1 MGRALPVL
9 VHTHASSWHDGGA
22 ALLEPGG
29 GITALA
35 SERVGDRRKHCWDSR
50 VAYRHLRSLPA
61 YRGLFGG
68 PGDRSV
74 DNSGGLV
81 REGHHLYHAASGFYG
96 SGFPDAAVLVVDG
109 QGDCGGLLTGT
120 SLWRAGPDGLEA
132 VERLSTTGGEFVAD
146 SLGHF
151 YTAVGA
157 LAGAGRL
164 HEEGTIMAL
173 AAHGRPSRFTALV
186 REWAGT
192 APDGT
197 YRVDPR
203 FTRAV
208 LANTMG
214 RWYFGWA
221 PPAPREQAVWDA
233 FAAARERP
241 AGVGRF
247 GRDEMRIAHAG
258 QAVLEEI
265 LLGLVR
271 RAHRLVGGDR
281 LCLAGGVALNCVANA
296 RIVREG
302 PFPEVF
308 VGPAPGDDGQA
319 LGKLMLEVHRRR
331 LPVDTALRTAYLGPR
346 YGPEAVGEA
355 LVRFADRVRHTRLS
369 EAALVEEAA
378 ERLAEGQVLGWWQ
391 GRSELGPRALGHRS
405 ILADPR
411 RPGMRDRINGSVKRR
426 EWFRPP
432 APMVLQERA
441 ADFFDLDRP
450 TPFMELA
457 VPVLPERRALIPAV
471 THVDGSARVQTVRRD
486 QDERCHLLLR
496 RFAAHTGVPVLLN
509 TSFNRR
515 HEPLVETPDDACRA
529 FLAMDLDA
537 LVLADRLV
545 VRRGRTG

>member
-1 MGRALPVL
+1 M
-9 VHTHASSWHDGGA
+9 HTHASSWHDGGA
-22 ALLEPGG
+22 ALLDPAGEV
-29 GITALA
+29 TALA
-35 SERVGDRRKHCWDSR
+35 SERVGDRRKHSWDSR
-50 VAYRHLRSLPA
+50 LAYRHLRSLPG
-61 YRGLFGG
+61 YRAFFGG
-68 PGDRSV
+68 PGDRAV

-81 REGHHLYHAASGFYG
+81 REGHHLFHAASTFYT
-96 SGFPDAAVLVVDG
+96 SGLPDAAVLVVDG

-120 SLWRAGPDGLEA
+120 SLWRAGPDGLEP
-132 VERLSTTGGEFVAD
+132 VERLSTADGGFVAD

-157 LAGAGRL
+157 LAGAGRM
-164 HEEGTIMAL
+164 HEEGTTMAL
-173 AAHGRPSRFTALV
+173 AAHGRPSRFTELV

-192 APDGT
+192 AADGT

-214 RWYFGWA
+214 RWYFGWPA
-221 PPAPREQAVWDA
+221 PAPREQAVWDA
-233 FAAARERP
+233 FAAARGRP
-241 AGVGRF
+241 VQAGRF
-247 GRDEMRIAHAG
+247 GRDDMDIAHAG

-281 LCLAGGVALNCVANA
+281 LCLAGGVALNCVANG

-302 PFPEVF
+302 PFGEVF
-308 VGPAPGDDGQA
+308 VVPAPGDDGQA
-319 LGKLMLEVHRRR
+319 LGKLMHEVHRRG

-346 YGPEAVGEA
+346 YAPEAVEA
-355 LVRFADRVRHTRLS
+355 ALRRFGDRVRHVRPP
-369 EAALVEEAA
+369 EAELVEEAA
-378 ERLAEGQVLGWWQ
+378 ERLAAGQVLGWWQ

-411 RPGMRDRINGSVKRR
+411 RPGMSARINGSVKRR

-450 TPFMELA
+450 APFMELA
-457 VPVLPERRALIPAV
+457 VPVLPERRARIPAV

-486 QDERCHLLLR
+486 QDERCDLLLR
-496 RFAAHTGVPVLLN
+496 CFAARTGVPVLLN

-537 LVLADRLV
+537 LVLGDRLV
-545 VRRGRTG
+545 VKRG